1 MMKDTV
7 RLLQRLGF
15 GDYEAKA
22 YIGLLKGGPMT
33 GYELAKISG
42 VPRANV
48 YEVLPKLEERGA
60 VVRVDSPSGAH
71 YSAVPTSQLMPRLA
85 DRFNDDLAAAEEAL
99 VGQAE
104 VINQDYAWNVESYRS
119 VVDHART
126 LADGAEKEMLLAL
139 WPQEAELL
147 SENLSEAEERGVSVT
162 TLCLA
167 ACAQE
172 CGNCRGTIYRNRLSP
187 DEAGRWLVASID
199 GKEMLAGEI
208 DKHENA
214 HAIRTTHRL
223 LVELAGWY
231 VRNSIALATL
241 VSDLG
246 DRLPGMLSGQAT
258 QVLASLSRGGLAGG
272 WLEEMRAALGRPP
285 TRPPGKEAAALPQKS
300 VGTEEPI
307 DRADR

>member
-1 MMKDTV
+1 MKDMV

-22 YIGLLKGGPMT
+22 YIGLLQGGSMT
-33 GYELAKISG
+33 GYELAKVSG

-60 VVRVDSPSGAH
+60 VVRVDTPSGAR
-71 YSAVPTSQLMPRLA
+71 YSAVPASQLMPRLA

-99 VGQAE
+99 AGRPAA
-104 VINQDYAWNVESYRS
+104 INQDYAWNVESYRS
-119 VVDHART
+119 VIDHART
-126 LADGAEKEMLLAL
+126 LAGSAESEMLLAV

-147 SENLSEAEERGVSVT
+147 AGNLSEAEERGISVT

-167 ACAQE
+167 GCAQE
-172 CGNCRGTIYRNRLSP
+172 CGNCRGSIYRHRLSP

-214 HAIRTTHRL
+214 HAIRTTQRL
-223 LVELAGWY
+223 LVELAAWY

-258 QVLASLSRGGLAGG
+258 QVLASLSRGGMAGG
-272 WLEEMRAALGRPP
+272 WLEEMRVALNRPP
-285 TRPPGKEAAALPQKS
+285 TRLPRYRRNEK
-300 VGTEEPI
+300 
-307 DRADR
+307 

>member
-1 MMKDTV
+1 MKDTV

-22 YIGLLKGGPMT
+22 YIGLLQGGPMS
-33 GYELAKISG
+33 GYELAKVSG

-48 YEVLPKLEERGA
+48 YDVLPKLEERGA
-60 VVRVDSPSGAH
+60 VVRLDSPSGAR

-104 VINQDYAWNVESYRS
+104 AINQDYAWNVESYRS
-119 VVDHART
+119 VIDHART
-126 LADGAEKEMLLAL
+126 LADGAEKEMLLAV

-147 SENLSEAEERGVSVT
+147 SENLLDAEERGVSVT

-172 CGNCRGTIYRNRLSP
+172 CGNCRGSIYRYRLSP
-187 DEAGRWLVASID
+187 DEASRWLVVGID

-208 DKHENA
+208 DKHESA
-214 HAIRTTHRL
+214 YAIRTTHKL

-246 DRLPGMLSGQAT
+246 DRLPGMLSRHGS

-272 WLEEMRAALGRPP
+272 WLEQLRAVLGRPP
-285 TRPPGKEAAALPQKS
+285 TRPPGKEAAALPQAA
-300 VGTEEPI
+300 VGREEPI
-307 DRADR
+307 NRVDQ